1 MNCLPGYRNRVI
13 GVEVRKVEYVHSSRA
28 RPPLPHGPFL
38 VVGLARSGVAAA
50 RALKSR
56 GEAVSGFDSGHPTAL
71 GELDLA
77 GVEYS
82 TGGSGVDQLN
92 GVGTVIKSPGV
103 PKEAQIIVE
112 AGNRG
117 IPVIGE
123 LELGWRLVG
132 ATFVGITGTN
142 GKTTTT
148 ELVAHIL
155 RTAGRA
161 VHAVGNIGSPLTS
174 LAERPVGPEVT
185 VVCECSSFQLE
196 DIEFFAPE
204 CAVYLNLAPDHL
216 DRHVSMAEY
225 GRIKQRI
232 FINQIEGDVAVLNQ
246 SDPTLMD
253 LDPPGEAAV
262 VRFIPAGKDDLP
274 VDLWLEDDAITV
286 DGHRLLNRSELRL
299 IGDHNVA
306 NAMAAGAAAL
316 SLGLST
322 EAVAE
327 GLRSF
332 AGVAHRLEPVGM
344 IGGIRFINDSKA
356 TNVEATATALASFDH
371 GVRLILGGS
380 NKGESFE
387 SLTDP
392 VESACSGVYLIG
404 ETASELLEVFEPLVS
419 AGLHLRDCGDLETAV
434 RLAWQD
440 AGPGETILLSPSC
453 ASFDQFRDFEDRG
466 DHFRR
471 FVGTI
476 DEV

>member
-1 MNCLPGYRNRVI
+1 
-13 GVEVRKVEYVHSSRA
+13 VEYVHSSRA
-28 RPPLPHGPFL
+28 RPPLPEGPFL

-50 RALKSR
+50 RALKSH
-56 GEAVSGFDSGHPTAL
+56 GEAVSGFDSGSPPEL

-82 TGGSGVDQLN
+82 TGGAGLDALP
-92 GVGTVIKSPGV
+92 GVGAVVKSPGV
-103 PKEAQIIVE
+103 PKEAEIVVE
-112 AGNRG
+112 ARRRG

-123 LELGWRLVG
+123 MELGWRLVG

-155 RTAGRA
+155 RTAGRT
-161 VHAVGNIGSPLTS
+161 VHAVGNIGSPLTG
-174 LAERPVGPEVT
+174 LADRPLGPEVT

-196 DIEFFAPE
+196 DTEYFAPE

-216 DRHVSMAEY
+216 DRHGTMAEY
-225 GRIKQRI
+225 DRIKQRI

-246 SDPTLMD
+246 ADPVLAD
-253 LDPPGEAAV
+253 LDPPGEASV
-262 VRFIPAGKDDLP
+262 VRFLPAAGGGP
-274 VDLWLEDDAITV
+274 TVDLCLEGGAITV
-286 DGHRLLNRSELRL
+286 DGRSLIDRSELKL

-316 SLGLST
+316 SLGLPA
-322 EAVAE
+322 EVVAE

-332 AGVAHRLEPVGM
+332 AGVAHRLEPVAE
-344 IGGIRFINDSKA
+344 IGGVRFINDSKA
-356 TNVEATATALASFDH
+356 TNVEATVTALASFDS

-380 NKGESFE
+380 LKGEPFE
-387 SLTDP
+387 PLLDAVRPT
-392 VESACSGVYLIG
+392 CSGVYLIG
-404 ETASELLEVFEPLVS
+404 EAA
-419 AGLHLRDCGDLETAV
+419 AGLRQVLAPLERTSIPVHDCGDLDAAV
-434 RLAWQD
+434 TRAWLD

-466 DHFRR
+466 EHFRR
-471 FVGTI
+471 FAGMI